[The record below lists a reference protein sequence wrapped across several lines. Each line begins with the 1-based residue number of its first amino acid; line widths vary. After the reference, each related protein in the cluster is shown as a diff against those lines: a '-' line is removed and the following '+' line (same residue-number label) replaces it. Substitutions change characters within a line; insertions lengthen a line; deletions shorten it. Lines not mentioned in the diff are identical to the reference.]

1 MRYIEA
7 GPDTPV
13 IRELTRRVSGEVCTL
28 QWHWPAGTDSVY
40 IGRRA
45 LDAHHA
51 EASDA
56 GTVPL
61 GGSEV
66 YAAGASGDFNASE
79 LKLYTREE
87 YKASGG
93 YRDRLDGIGRYAYT
107 VYAALPGSG
116 EPVLV
121 RQPQG
126 ENTVETPAGR
136 AKIRYAVREKKPLLR
151 AYKTV
156 KIELSCEVPLGEGVL
171 CYVKKSGAYPT
182 GPQDGTVYPFAAP
195 FPAGR
200 TSLPEIEVGKNDYV
214 RVFFTDGKKYGQL
227 YELLPE

>member
-1 MRYIEA
+1 MRFIEA
-7 GPDTPV
+7 APDSPV
-13 IRELTRRVSGEVCTL
+13 IRELTRRVSGDVCTL
-28 QWHWPAGTDSVY
+28 QWQWPAGTDSVY

-45 LDAHHA
+45 LDAEHA
-51 EASDA
+51 GARQEA
-56 GTVPL
+56 GTAVFGPD
-61 GGSEV
+61 GGFDE
-66 YAAGASGDFNASE
+66 SG

-87 YKASGG
+87 YKAAGG

-107 VYAALPGSG
+107 VYAALPGAG

-121 RQPQG
+121 RQPDG
-126 ENTVETPAGR
+126 TNRVETPAGR
-136 AKIRYAVREKKPLLR
+136 AKIRYSVREKKPLLR
-151 AYKTV
+151 PYKTV
-156 KIELSCEVPLGEGVL
+156 RIEISCEVPLAEDVL

-200 TSLPEIEVGKNDYV
+200 TGLPEIEVGKNDYV

>member
-7 GPDTPV
+7 EPGTPV
-13 IRELTRRVSGEVCTL
+13 IRELTRRVSGDVCTL
-28 QWHWPAGTDSVY
+28 QWHWPTGTDSVY

-45 LDAHHA
+45 LDAHHTEGA
-51 EASDA
+51 K
-56 GTVPL
+56 
-61 GGSEV
+61 
-66 YAAGASGDFNASE
+66 AGAPPYGAADPAMGGINEDFDASE

-107 VYAALPGSG
+107 VYAAMPLSG
-116 EPVLV
+116 ETVLV
-121 RQPQG
+121 RQPRN

-136 AKIRYAVREKKPLLR
+136 AKIRYAIREKKPLLR

-156 KIELSCEVPLGEGVL
+156 RIELSCEVPLGEGVL

>member
-1 MRYIEA
+1 MKFIEA
-7 GPDTPV
+7 GPDSPV
-13 IRELTRRVSGEVCTL
+13 IRELTRRVSGDVCTL
-28 QWHWPAGTDSVY
+28 QWHWPSNADSVY

-45 LDAHHA
+45 LDTAN
-51 EASDA
+51 
-56 GTVPL
+56 G
-61 GGSEV
+61 
-66 YAAGASGDFNASE
+66 GASGTAPAVFGPDGGFDASG

-87 YKASGG
+87 YKAAGG

-121 RQPQG
+121 RQPDG
-126 ENTVETPAGR
+126 SNSIETPAGR
-136 AKIRYAVREKKPLLR
+136 AKIRYSVRERKALFR
-151 AYKTV
+151 AYKSIR
-156 KIELSCEVPLGEGVL
+156 IEISCEVPLTEDVL
-171 CYVKKSGAYPT
+171 CYVKKSGGQPA
-182 GPQDGTVYPFAAP
+182 GPQDGTIYPFTAP

-214 RVFFTDGKKYGQL
+214 RVFFTDGKRYGQL